1 MRTIRTDQGGFGGL
15 FLAGS
20 AFVFLCSVPGL
31 LAAGVVVPAIDSIL
45 LSCAAGGVIFT
56 VLFAAGHR
64 LLRWSGTGHRGWY
77 TALGSLALMLAYATR
92 VEAGGLSAVFIHGL
106 FAYFFFLP
114 AIVGAS
120 LGYLYAWRA
129 GWERDD
135 PAQIETALV
144 GHTQDT
150 AVTRPAL
157 IEADTAAYFSGPL
170 RVRTSF
176 SLMILSSLIG
186 GGVLF
191 LCRAV
196 LVLKGEVEMLAD
208 PTVQDILQHAADVS
222 LFIGFEMIALSLLG
236 ILPITLCL
244 IAGHFSARGL
254 KTKAVWA
261 YFGIGLVAPFVIA
274 LFSIGLLS
282 SVAETIALPT
292 AVSMALYRLFAGL
305 EPEPVAEDIIVS
317 DARSLVAADHPR
329 RQFGRVIRPSRS
341 E

>member
-1 MRTIRTDQGGFGGL
+1 MQTIRTDQSGFGAL

-31 LAAGVVVPAIDSIL
+31 LAAGVVIPTIDSLL
-45 LSCAAGGVIFT
+45 LSCAAGGVTFT
-56 VLFAAGHR
+56 LLFAAGHR
-64 LLRWSGTGHRGWY
+64 LLRWLGTGHRGWY
-77 TALGSLALMLAYATR
+77 VALGSIALMLAYATR
-92 VEAGGLSAVFIHGL
+92 LNAGGLSAVFVHGL
-106 FAYFFFLP
+106 VAYFFFLP

-135 PAQIETALV
+135 PSQIETAVV
-144 GHTQDT
+144 GQTRDT
-150 AVTRPAL
+150 AVARPGL

-191 LCRAV
+191 MCRAL

-208 PTVQDILQHAADVS
+208 PSLQDIFQHAANVS
-222 LFIGFEMIALSLLG
+222 LFIGVEVIGLTLLG
-236 ILPITLCL
+236 IVPMTLCL
-244 IAGHFSARGL
+244 VAGHFSARGL
-254 KTKAVWA
+254 KAKSVWA

-274 LFSIGLLS
+274 LFSMGLLA

-305 EPEPVAEDIIVS
+305 EPAPVAEDIIVS
-317 DARSLVAADHPR
+317 DSRSLVAADHPR
-329 RQFGRVIRPSRS
+329 RQFGRVIRSSRH